1 MLGAACTAVRMPV
14 AFLNTELSVF
24 YSANYNTFMEV
35 SMKILVADDDFVNR
49 RFLEKIFGEYGEVV
63 AVDNGMSAVDEAVRA
78 MESAS
83 FFDLICLDIMMTR
96 LDGYKTLEAIREAE
110 NKYAV
115 ASGNRAKVMMISALD
130 EVALDNAQVC
140 NDYDAYICKPI
151 VVDKFEKLLSKL
163 GFDK

>member
-1 MLGAACTAVRMPV
+1 
-14 AFLNTELSVF
+14 
-24 YSANYNTFMEV
+24 
-35 SMKILVADDDFVNR
+35 MKILVADDDFVNR
-49 RFLEKIFGEYGEVV
+49 RFLEKIFSEYGEVT

-78 MESAS
+78 MDNRD

-110 NKYAV
+110 HKY
-115 ASGNRAKVMMISALD
+115 SISPEKRAEVIMISALD
-130 EVALDNAQVC
+130 EVALDSIQVC
-140 NDYDAYICKPI
+140 SDYDAYICKPI